1 MTDVGAAECFLIHRN
16 FQLRFKENN
25 VAVNFATQRFG
36 MSVLQRTLQSTLSPA
51 REKTSLYFL
60 EVMHSF
66 MNCSLDFAFEHHPAM
81 HAYVYTQLFDVTFFK
96 NSDLRLIEGVL

>member
-1 MTDVGAAECFLIHRN
+1 MIDVEAAECFLIHRN

-25 VAVNFATQRFG
+25 IAVNFAALRFG
-36 MSVLQRTLQSTLSPA
+36 MSVPQIEVHFVTCK
-51 REKTSLYFL
+51 EKRHHYTYL

-96 NSDLRLIEGVL
+96 NSDLSLIEGVL